1 MSGDG
6 RGCSGTRVTNRVPE
20 QATKER
26 SQAWLELD
34 EAALPPATRLSA
46 VAFGAAA
53 AAKRVLI
60 GRPRATSEYE
70 ETLLPKWLA
79 LPIFSSDPLSSVAYA
94 TEAALVVLISVS
106 LSSRHLIFPITLA
119 IVTLLVIV
127 VLSYSQGVRAYES
140 SGGSYVFAKE
150 NLGTL
155 PGLIAG
161 AALLVDYVLTVAVSI
176 AAGIFAVTSVAPS
189 LASHRV
195 ELSLAC
201 IGVLTL
207 ANLRGVRESGLLF
220 AFPTYAFIAALYA
233 VIAVGLWKGITG
245 PWPHAAVPHPLPTG
259 SGSLGVFVL
268 LKAFSSGAV
277 ALTGTES
284 ISNGVTA
291 FRHPQAKNASRTLLA
306 MGAVA
311 CSFFI
316 GVSILAVKMD
326 ARPSETASVLSQIAR
341 AAFPAGSAG
350 SFVYYALQALTLAIL
365 ILAANTS
372 YQGFPRLAALLA
384 RDGFVPRQFINLGDR
399 LVLSNGMFILSGLSA
414 VLIVAFH
421 ADVNSLIHLY
431 VIGVFTAFTLAQAGM
446 VRFWRRTRKPGWRLR
461 AAMNGLGAAT
471 TGVVAVIVI
480 WTKFIEGAWMV
491 MIAIPVLIIVFYA
504 VHRHYRTIGRR
515 LSAKANAVLARP
527 EPRNTVVLYVERL
540 DAATREAF
548 WYARAISDGSFRA
561 IHVPTAASDP
571 GIRPRFFNWS
581 QGNPHLEVLASA
593 DGPVDAVLEYIWSFP
608 VGEGDFVT
616 VVIPELF
623 RTPSLISAVMHRS
636 TFSLKLD
643 LLKEPGLVVTNV
655 PKIADPRDREWTEPR
670 RAACVVPVSTI
681 NAASLRALLY
691 ARSLGFRETTAVFFS
706 LEEDDAGRIEREW
719 QRFPT
724 RLPLDVVDAPYRDL
738 GKPLLTYLRRI
749 TADPEAVAVVVMPE
763 LIVRGTDRLLHSQ
776 RALYLK
782 RLLLFEPRV
791 ILASV
796 PYQLV

>member
-1 MSGDG
+1 M
-6 RGCSGTRVTNRVPE
+6 TQETTE
-20 QATKER
+20 QP
-26 SQAWLELD
+26 QLELD
-34 EAALPPATRLSA
+34 QLPPPATGLQAAIFALLSGTKRL
-46 VAFGAAA
+46 
-53 AAKRVLI
+53 LI

-94 TEAALVVLISVS
+94 TEAALVVLVSVS
-106 LSSRHLIFPITLA
+106 LSSLHLIFPITLA
-119 IVTLLVIV
+119 IVALLAIV
-127 VLSYSQGVRAYES
+127 VLSYAQGVRAYES

-150 NLGTL
+150 NLGVF
-155 PGLIAG
+155 PGVVAA

-189 LASHRV
+189 LAPHRV

-201 IGVLTL
+201 IVLLTL

-220 AFPTYAFIAALYA
+220 AVPTYAFIAALYA
-233 VIAVGLWKGITG
+233 VIAVGLWKGLTG
-245 PWPHAAVPHPLPTG
+245 TWPHATVPHPVPAG
-259 SGSLGVFVL
+259 SGSLGIFVL

-284 ISNGVTA
+284 ISNGVSA
-291 FRHPQAKNASRTLLA
+291 FRHPQAQNASRTLLA

-311 CSFFI
+311 ITFFL
-316 GVSILAVKMD
+316 GVSILALKMD
-326 ARPSETASVLSQIAR
+326 ARPSETTSVLSQIGR
-341 AAFPAGSAG
+341 AVFPAGSDG

-384 RDGFVPRQFINLGDR
+384 RDDFFPRQFGNLGDR
-399 LVLSNGMFILSGLSA
+399 LVLSNGMLILAGLSA

-446 VRFWRRTRKPGWRLR
+446 VRYWRRTREAGWRWR
-461 AAMNGLGAAT
+461 AAMNALGSVT

-480 WTKFIEGAWMV
+480 WTKFIDGAWMV
-491 MIAIPVLIIVFYA
+491 MIAIPVLIVGFYA
-504 VHRHYRTIGRR
+504 VHRHYRAIGRR

-527 EPRNTVVLYVERL
+527 EPRNTTVLYVERL

-548 WYARAISDGSFRA
+548 WYASAISNGSFRA
-561 IHVPTAASDP
+561 IHVPTADSDT

-581 QGNPHLEVLASA
+581 QGKPHLEVLPS
-593 DGPVDAVLEYIWSFP
+593 DNGPVDTVLEYIWSFP

-623 RTPSLISAVMHRS
+623 RTPSLVSALLHRS

-643 LLKEPGLVVTNV
+643 LLREPGVVVTNV
-655 PKIADPRDREWTEPR
+655 PKIADPRDRDWTEPR
-670 RAACVVPVSTI
+670 RAACVVPVSTL

-691 ARSLGFRETTAVFFS
+691 ARSLGFRDTTAVFFS
-706 LEEDDAGRIEREW
+706 LEEDSAEGIEREW
-719 QRFPT
+719 QRLPT
-724 RLPLDVVDAPYRDL
+724 RIPLDVVDAPYRDL
-738 GKPLLTYLRRI
+738 GKPLLTYLRRV

-791 ILASV
+791 ILTSV

>member
-1 MSGDG
+1 
-6 RGCSGTRVTNRVPE
+6 
-20 QATKER
+20 
-26 SQAWLELD
+26 
-34 EAALPPATRLSA
+34 
-46 VAFGAAA
+46 
-53 AAKRVLI
+53 
-60 GRPRATSEYE
+60 
-70 ETLLPKWLA
+70 
-79 LPIFSSDPLSSVAYA
+79 
-94 TEAALVVLISVS
+94 
-106 LSSRHLIFPITLA
+106 
-119 IVTLLVIV
+119 
-127 VLSYSQGVRAYES
+127 
-140 SGGSYVFAKE
+140 
-150 NLGTL
+150 
-155 PGLIAG
+155 
-161 AALLVDYVLTVAVSI
+161 VAVSI

-189 LASHRV
+189 LAPHRV

-201 IGVLTL
+201 IVLLTL

-220 AFPTYAFIAALYA
+220 AVPTYAFIAALYA
-233 VIAVGLWKGITG
+233 VIAVGLWKGLTG
-245 PWPHAAVPHPLPTG
+245 TWPHATVPHPVPAG
-259 SGSLGVFVL
+259 SGSLGIFVL

-284 ISNGVTA
+284 ISNGVSA
-291 FRHPQAKNASRTLLA
+291 FRHPQAQNASRTLLA

-311 CSFFI
+311 ITFFL
-316 GVSILAVKMD
+316 GVSILALKMD
-326 ARPSETASVLSQIAR
+326 ARPSETTSVLSQIGR
-341 AAFPAGSAG
+341 AVFPAGSDG

-384 RDGFVPRQFINLGDR
+384 RDDFFPRQFGNLGDR
-399 LVLSNGMFILSGLSA
+399 LVLSNGMLILAGLSA

-446 VRFWRRTRKPGWRLR
+446 VRYWRRTREAGWRWR
-461 AAMNGLGAAT
+461 AAMNALGSVT

-480 WTKFIEGAWMV
+480 WTKFIDGAWMV
-491 MIAIPVLIIVFYA
+491 MIAIPVLIVGFYA
-504 VHRHYRTIGRR
+504 VHRHYRAIGRR

-527 EPRNTVVLYVERL
+527 EPRNTTVLYVERL

-548 WYARAISDGSFRA
+548 WYASAISNGSFRA
-561 IHVPTAASDP
+561 IHVPTADSDT

-581 QGNPHLEVLASA
+581 QGKPHLEVLPS
-593 DGPVDAVLEYIWSFP
+593 DNGPVDTVLEYIWSFP

-623 RTPSLISAVMHRS
+623 RTPSLVSALLHRS

-643 LLKEPGLVVTNV
+643 LLREPGVVVTNV
-655 PKIADPRDREWTEPR
+655 PKIADPRDRDWTEPR
-670 RAACVVPVSTI
+670 RAACVVPVSTL

-691 ARSLGFRETTAVFFS
+691 ARSLGFRDTTAVFFS
-706 LEEDDAGRIEREW
+706 LEEDSAEGIEREW
-719 QRFPT
+719 QRLPT
-724 RLPLDVVDAPYRDL
+724 RIPLDVVDAPYRDL
-738 GKPLLTYLRRI
+738 GKPLLTYLRRV

-791 ILASV
+791 ILTSV